1 MLDMTYRSYLS
12 VFESI
17 IILSIPKI
25 SLAIK
30 ESLIFT
36 VVSARMRLFNGI
48 YIFVESI
55 RFKMYRTLYLYYKTL
70 KVLWSSVEN
79 KYV

>member
-1 MLDMTYRSYLS
+1 MNFRSYLS
-12 VFESI
+12 VFKSI
-17 IILSIPKI
+17 IILCIPKI

-30 ESLIFT
+30 ESLIIT
-36 VVSARMRLFNGI
+36 IVSAWMRLFNGM

-70 KVLWSSVEN
+70 KVLWSSVES

>member
-1 MLDMTYRSYLS
+1 MNFRSYLS

-17 IILSIPKI
+17 IILCIPKI

-30 ESLIFT
+30 ESLIIT

-55 RFKMYRTLYLYYKTL
+55 RFTMYRTLNQYKTL
-70 KVLWSSVEN
+70 KFPFVIGG
-79 KYV
+79 K